1 MAEEQDP
8 EPWRIPTGLGAPQGL
23 RPSPGIAPPAGIP
36 APRLGDWSGYEPASA
51 ADELAVD
58 AAEQVHEALGV
69 DEVPEAP
76 APSAEVR
83 AEPAAPRVQPAPVQ
97 PRPVQPAPAVAVPAA
112 PAAPPVPAAA
122 AGMPAPPAPAAA
134 ASPAPAPARAR
145 TPEGGPKPAATANPM
160 RIAGW
165 VGIGVLVIGAMSLIG
180 NLTNNDEDPG
190 VDDSFTAVGADT
202 PEGAVQEYLEA
213 LRDGDTGRAAEL
225 LSDPDPGVFEHPPL
239 DPSEHPEARIDE
251 IEADTTVQEG
261 DSGSVSVRYTMGG
274 EAVSTVMQTE
284 RTGDGWF
291 IAEGGT
297 VFPEGQI
304 FAGFPTTLNGEPL
317 SGATPAL
324 LPGVYELGFE
334 TGDFSLPD
342 DQRTVVI
349 RLSDA
354 AVLARIDAT
363 PQLTEAGARRFTE
376 ALRSELDDCLAAG
389 TPSTDCGMDVP
400 EDDLPDG
407 YAFEGELSRSLSEG
421 FDAVLK
427 SHPPE
432 LERVDGRLTGKVVL
446 PAEFAANVELS
457 IRSTADGTVRDGHLR
472 DPVRSLR
479 PNASL
484 IPGSVRIDWTA
495 PDAA

>member
-23 RPSPGIAPPAGIP
+23 RPSPGIAPPGGLP
-36 APRLGDWSGYEPASA
+36 EPRLSDWTGYEPAEA
-51 ADELAVD
+51 TDELAAD

-69 DEVPEAP
+69 DDVPAAP
-76 APSAEVR
+76 EPSAEVP
-83 AEPAAPRVQPAPVQ
+83 ADPAAPPVQPAPVPASVQ
-97 PRPVQPAPAVAVPAA
+97 PEPVQPAPAVTVPAT
-112 PAAPPVPAAA
+112 
-122 AGMPAPPAPAAA
+122 A
-134 ASPAPAPARAR
+134 ASPL
-145 TPEGGPKPAATANPM
+145 K
-160 RIAGW
+160 IAGW
-165 VGIGVLVIGAMSLIG
+165 VGAGVLALGTMLLVGS
-180 NLTNNDEDPG
+180 LTNSDGDPG

-225 LSDPDPGVFEHPPL
+225 LSSPDPGVFEHPPL
-239 DPSEHPEARIDE
+239 DPSEHPEGRIDE
-251 IEADTTVQEG
+251 VEADVTVQEG
-261 DSGSVSVRYTMGG
+261 ESGSVSARYTLGG
-274 EAVSTVMQTE
+274 EAVSTVMQVE

-297 VFPEGQI
+297 VFPEGQVL
-304 FAGFPTTLNGEPL
+304 AGFPTTINGEPI
-317 SGATPAL
+317 SGSTPAL
-324 LPGVYELGFE
+324 MPGAYELGFE
-334 TGDFSLPD
+334 TSDFSLPED
-342 DQRTVVI
+342 ERSIVI
-349 RLSDA
+349 RLADA
-354 AVLARIDAT
+354 TVLSRIDAT
-363 PQLTEAGARRFTE
+363 PRLTEAGARRFTE

-389 TPSTDCGMDVP
+389 TPTTDCGMDVP
-400 EDDLPDG
+400 EEDLPDG

-432 LERVDGRLTGKVVL
+432 LERIDGRLTGKVVL

-479 PNASL
+479 PSAYLNSGPVLLDWAA
-484 IPGSVRIDWTA
+484 PGPA
-495 PDAA
+495 

>member
-23 RPSPGIAPPAGIP
+23 QPSPGIAPPSGLP
-36 APRLGDWSGYEPASA
+36 EPRLSDWTGYEPADA
-51 ADELAVD
+51 TEELAAD

-69 DEVPEAP
+69 DDVPAAP
-76 APSAEVR
+76 EPSAEVP
-83 AEPAAPRVQPAPVQ
+83 ADPAAPPVQPAPMQ
-97 PRPVQPAPAVAVPAA
+97 SAPVQPAPAVAVPAV
-112 PAAPPVPAAA
+112 PAAPPVPTPA
-122 AGMPAPPAPAAA
+122 AGMPAPPARATA
-134 ASPAPAPARAR
+134 ASSAPAPARAR
-145 TPEGGPKPAATANPM
+145 TPEGGPKPAAKANPM
-160 RIAGW
+160 KVAGW

-180 NLTNNDEDPG
+180 NLTNNDEDPR

-225 LSDPDPGVFEHPPL
+225 LSSPDSGVLEHPPL
-239 DPSEHPEARIDE
+239 DPSEHPEGRIDE
-251 IEADTTVQEG
+251 VEADVTVQEG
-261 DSGSVSVRYTMGG
+261 ESGSVSARYTMGG
-274 EAVSTVMQTE
+274 EAVSTVMQVE

-297 VFPEGQI
+297 VFPEGQVL
-304 FAGFPTTLNGEPL
+304 AGFPTTINGEPI
-317 SGATPAL
+317 SGPTPAL
-324 LPGVYELGFE
+324 MPGAYELGFD
-334 TGDFSLPD
+334 TSDFSLPED
-342 DQRTVVI
+342 ERSIVI
-349 RLSDA
+349 RLADA
-354 AVLARIDAT
+354 AVLSRIDAT
-363 PQLTEAGARRFTE
+363 PRLTEAGARRFTE

-389 TPSTDCGMDVP
+389 TPTTDCGMDVP
-400 EDDLPDG
+400 EEDLPDG

-432 LERVDGRLTGKVVL
+432 LERIDGRLTGKVVL

-479 PNASL
+479 PSAYLSSGPVL
-484 IPGSVRIDWTA
+484 LDWAAPGPA
-495 PDAA
+495 